1 MLDGWIARRI
11 GCGGELTR
19 AALEAWQLARL
30 NETVEWAR
38 ANSAFYRERLPVGRL
53 TSLAQISS
61 LPFTTPEDLRTNGTR
76 MLCVS
81 PRDIERVVTLAT
93 SGSTGAPKRIFFTGE
108 EQEST
113 IEYFRY
119 GIAEF
124 VFPGER
130 VMSLFPGRSPGS
142 LNDLLSQALRRLGAE
157 PLVFGFPTQ
166 ERYEELLNDIL
177 ERKVDFLVGAAETV
191 AAVARL
197 SRQMGVAPQLAKQ
210 VRGVLLAAAFVSKA
224 DRSEIEQTWD
234 CRVDEHYSMTE
245 TAFAGAVGCPT
256 PGGYH
261 VWESDLY
268 YEIIDP
274 TSGEVQ
280 PDGVRGEIVV
290 TTLSRK
296 AMPMVRYRTGDFS
309 RFLPGDCPCGSMLR
323 RLGRV
328 EKRME
333 PKVFS
338 ERRVTRDL

>member
-1 MLDGWIARRI
+1 MLDRWVARRI

-19 AALEAWQLARL
+19 AALESWQLARL
-30 NETVEWAR
+30 AETVAWAR
-38 ANSAFYRERLPVGRL
+38 TNSPFYREHLPPEPI
-53 TSLAQISS
+53 TSLGQVSA
-61 LPFTTPEDLRTNGTR
+61 LPFTTPEDLRGHGAQ

-81 PRDIERVVTLAT
+81 PKEIERVVTLDT
-93 SGSTGAPKRIFFTGE
+93 SGSTGAPKRIFFTGA

-113 IEYFRY
+113 IEYFQH
-119 GIAEF
+119 GMAEF

-130 VMSLFPGRSPGS
+130 VMSLFPGNSPGS
-142 LNDLLSQALRRLGAE
+142 LNDLLSQALTRLKVDSI
-157 PLVFGFPTQ
+157 VFGFPTP
-166 ERYEELLNDIL
+166 ERYEQLLHVIL

-197 SRQMGVAPQLAKQ
+197 SQQKGLAPQLAQQ
-210 VRGVLLAAAFVSKA
+210 VRGVLLAAAFVSPA
-224 DRSEIEQTWD
+224 DRLEIEQTWD

-245 TAFAGAVGCPT
+245 TALAGAVGCPA

-274 TSGEVQ
+274 VTGLPQ
-280 PDGVRGEIVV
+280 PEGVRGEIVV
-290 TTLSRK
+290 TTLTRK
-296 AMPMVRYRTGDFS
+296 AMPFIRYRTGDFS
-309 RFLPGDCPCGSMLR
+309 RFLPGPCPCGSMLR

-328 EKRME
+328 EQRAQ

-338 ERRVTRDL
+338 ERTTRSNL